1 MDNQHPDPSRYWRH
15 RRRLAYTA
23 MGSLLTTLAVALFGN
38 VRAPELVEG
47 LAWVFGIIVIGYYGN
62 NAIEAFSKR
71 GP

>member
-1 MDNQHPDPSRYWRH
+1 MTDQHPDPSRYWKH

-23 MGSLLTTLAVALFGN
+23 MCALLVTLAVALFGT